1 MKNLKNWSQL
11 VTMILGIAGM
21 LFGGAFAVAG
31 TVGAVGANE
40 QPMEGGAGADLTGT
54 NASATQVRDG
64 GLAENEIDEF
74 IAKYRPYLFTADTDI
89 RKRMKQVAVKG
100 YEVDAYA
107 SGASLLDVDT
117 AQAYTNAG
125 SDTTINLKSIIP
137 AGTDN
142 LFAKSSTILVH
153 NENGQT
159 DGEPI
164 LFIVEKSASGIIAE
178 CWNSTRGDQIPDIP
192 AGTRLSILA
201 NACAE
206 SEMNVAPENYQ
217 PRPETIYLQK
227 KICNIVM
234 TDHFKEV
241 VKKVPF
247 FEQDIKDNA
256 LYNFRRKC
264 SRTFWIGYP
273 FKKKY
278 VQNNDMGEEYIYGSK
293 GMMRQI
299 KMSYTTETNQIS
311 YYDLVA
317 ISKLQ
322 FTKFSANNKAVGYC
336 GRGFIENLLN
346 IDFTKHKDIAFTSE
360 TTIGVNITKYRDS
373 FGEIEF
379 KHDPTLDD
387 LGYEEH
393 CYIFDIDNATRY
405 YKDNERVIKVDMKEG
420 AGDNREATRDVY
432 IQADAVS
439 TRGHNSIMVRL
450 GEGSKT
456 NTLVTAS
463 ISLTPSTSV
472 PVANPTD
479 GQLIFLVTD
488 VEITDKNGVDKF
500 TIPAKSIIG
509 YVAATKT
516 WSFYE
521 TGNAIG
527 VYDGGWTLA

>member
-1 MKNLKNWSQL
+1 MKKFKSWSLL
-11 VTMILGIAGM
+11 VTMLLGIASM
-21 LFGGAFAVAG
+21 LFGGAFAMAG
-31 TVGAVGANE
+31 TVGTVGAGE
-40 QPMEGGAGADLTGT
+40 AAMEGGKGADLTGT

-64 GLAENEIDEF
+64 DLAEPEVDDF
-74 IAKYRPYLFTADTDI
+74 IAKFRPYLFTADTDI
-89 RKRMKQVAVKG
+89 RKRMKQVSVKG

-117 AQAYTNAG
+117 TQAYTNSTG
-125 SDTTINLKSIIP
+125 ETTINLKSIIP
-137 AGTDN
+137 AGTEN
-142 LFAKSSTILVH
+142 IFAKSSTVLVH

-164 LFIVEKSASGIIAE
+164 LFIIEKGASGILAV
-178 CWNSTRGDQIPDIP
+178 CWNSTNGERIPDIP
-192 AGTRLSILA
+192 AGTRLSVLA

-247 FEQDIKDNA
+247 FEQDLKDNA

-273 FKKKY
+273 FKKKFA
-278 VQNNDMGEEYIYGSK
+278 QNNDMGEEYIYGSK
-293 GMMRQI
+293 GMMRQVT
-299 KMSYTTETNQIS
+299 MSYTTETNQIS

-322 FTKFSANNKAVGYC
+322 FTKYSVNNKAVAYC
-336 GRGFIENLLN
+336 GRNFIENLLN
-346 IDFTKHKDIAFTSE
+346 IDFTKHKDITFSGE
-360 TTIGVNITKYRDS
+360 TVMGINITKYRDS

-379 KHDPTLDD
+379 KHEPTLDD
-387 LGYEEH
+387 LGYEDH
-393 CYIFDIDNATRY
+393 CYVFDIDNATRY
-405 YKDNERVIKVDMKEG
+405 VKDNERVIKVDMKEG

-439 TRGHNSIMVRL
+439 TRGFNSIMVRL

-456 NTLVTAS
+456 NTLVNAS
-463 ISLTPSTSV
+463 ISLVTATSI
-472 PVANPTD
+472 PVANPQD

-500 TIPAKSIIG
+500 TVPAKSIVG
-509 YVAATKT
+509 YVAETKT